1 MKKKIVLIAVFIAL
15 ICTLTIG
22 VVLLSKDKGKDS
34 DSKLD
39 IKENSNMNSTK
50 LYYDLEGRV
59 IYTDNLD
66 NITFTYE
73 GKTKELKSWLKEDKD
88 FISVFL
94 GELKLTDTYKD
105 GGSKNY
111 QYENITVIECHTLD
125 GNNNIHIGENLKY
138 EGNVCKMPNSRKK
151 YNNEKIFL
159 DNVINDLSAT
169 ITTEVI
175 TPHEKPLTDII
186 EVDTKP
192 IYAKF
197 MATDKNEMY
206 VIIKTDDTK
215 TKENLLKYFQ
225 TNYEEEY
232 YSKNIINDYFVYSSN
247 SVINYQE
254 LIGTVK
260 TVNNSKILIEDQA
273 KNEYLVSHSFDIDL
287 KIGNKVKVIFNGN
300 INESNPPQIGA
311 TYLELI
317 K

>member
-287 KIGNKVKVIFNGN
+287 KIGNKVKVIYNGN

-311 TYLELI
+311 TYLEVI

>member
-287 KIGNKVKVIFNGN
+287 KIGNKVKVIYNGN